1 MIAARKRYDENHVKE
16 LVITKSINCE
26 SCGAGLS
33 KVKKEDNTCDCKYC
47 GNTNLIFDDG
57 KTKVVEKPIGVP
69 IPKESEVK
77 GSETKMSTSVMIGL
91 IVLGV
96 VGFGAYFMYKKMKEK
111 EKEKGNRKRL
121 LLISK

>member
-57 KTKVVEKPIGVP
+57 KTKVIEKPVGVP
-69 IPKESEVK
+69 VAKEEK
-77 GSETKMSTSVMIGL
+77 KEMSKTTMLIMGIG
-91 IVLGV
+91 IVVCGLAA
-96 VGFGAYFMYKKMKEK
+96 FYIYKKIKERDK
-111 EKEKGNRKRL
+111 EEKNGRKRL
-121 LLISK
+121 LLLSK